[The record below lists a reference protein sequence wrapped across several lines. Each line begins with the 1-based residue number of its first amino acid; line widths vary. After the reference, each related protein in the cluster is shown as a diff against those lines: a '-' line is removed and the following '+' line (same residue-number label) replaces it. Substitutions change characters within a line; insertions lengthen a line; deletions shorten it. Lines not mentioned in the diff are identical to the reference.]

1 MRFPINART
10 AMLLM
15 PIMLLTALEY
25 LLKIPFV
32 SGNPLMGNLIHAVI
46 NYGLPLLF
54 AVLAVLTVPNSEQ
67 KYRPIATIGVYGV
80 ILSTAGLL
88 CGNFPLMA
96 PASGFSSALIV
107 GSIPSSSFR
116 SPADGERRPVLLG
129 GAVLVAV
136 VLTTAAAAGIIFAE
150 IHNLLTEFSSSV
162 HFSTKP
168 GLSAL
173 FFTGTI
179 SGLFDPFGIQALV
192 INVAASMNISASLL
206 RTVDPNITTFCLPC
220 LVLAIFMR
228 MKGKKRTTAFI
239 LFVITGFNAVFPS
252 NATTY
257 IFEFI
262 AWMWPLIYLMH
273 IVLSGILLIAI
284 SLTVDMLSNAEN
296 GEFVMAMVIL
306 SAGLLYYLSTLG
318 IIRFS
323 GSDRLTWHMHRIPE
337 QVKVFADRSSSH
349 DLSLTA
355 VSIFKAFG
363 GMSNIRGI
371 SSSGD
376 RLIIACR
383 SQDSV
388 NGDAIVRITGSA
400 PVLCNN
406 SDEIALSLGSSAGET
421 AQKMLM
427 FARRLHYL

>member
-10 AMLLM
+10 VMLLT
-15 PIMLLTALEY
+15 PILLLTALEY
-25 LLKIPFV
+25 LLKIPSV
-32 SGNPLMGNLIHAVI
+32 SGNHVLGSLIRAII

-67 KYRPIATIGVYGV
+67 KYRPLATVAVYGV
-80 ILSTAGLL
+80 ILSTSGLL
-88 CGNFPLMA
+88 CGNFTMMA

-116 SPADGERRPVLLG
+116 SAAAGESRPFLMR
-129 GAVLVAV
+129 GAVLAAV
-136 VLTTAAAAGIIFAE
+136 VLTTATAAGIIFAE

-162 HFSTKP
+162 HFSSKP
-168 GLSAL
+168 GIPAL
-173 FFTGTI
+173 FLTGTI
-179 SGLFDPFGIQALV
+179 SGLFDPFGIQSLV
-192 INVAASMNISASLL
+192 INVAGSMNISASLL

-252 NATTY
+252 SATTY
-257 IFEFI
+257 VFEFI

-284 SLTVDMLSNAEN
+284 SLSVDMLSSSEN
-296 GEFVMAMVIL
+296 GELVMAMVIL
-306 SAGLLYYLSTLG
+306 SSGLLYYLSTLG

-323 GSDRLTWHMHRIPE
+323 GSDRLTWHMHRVPE
-337 QVKVFADRSSSH
+337 QVKVFADRSSSG

-371 SSSGD
+371 SSSGG

-383 SQDSV
+383 SQDAV
-388 NGDAIVRITGSA
+388 NGDAIIRITGRA
-400 PVLCNN
+400 PVLCGN
-406 SDEIALSLGSSAGET
+406 SDEIALSLGDSAGKT
-421 AQKMLM
+421 AEKMLM
-427 FARRLHYL
+427 FTRRLHYL